1 MRKESLES
9 HIEMSDAI
17 ERNKKDLDQKYD
29 NFKDQENKEILSANS
44 RDQKD
49 EVSHQASERDAFMR
63 YKNDMEAAKARSEQ
77 NAEVIRERT
86 NYQLAHQ
93 DQNKIISEE
102 ANRKA
107 NDLAFRQDVN
117 RQIEAH
123 ENDGKQL
130 KAEKSLAQEARL
142 ESEKSYRAEQQL
154 AKDRRI
160 REQKAYRDF
169 LFTQMNER
177 KAREDHRSWQEKV
190 FLENRMMGNNQRND
204 ATNKLVDDIVLD
216 DIQKQKK
223 EMPEA
228 SAMT

>member
-123 ENDGKQL
+123 ENDEKQL

-190 FLENRMMGNNQRND
+190 FLENRMMANNQRND
-204 ATNKLVDDIVLD
+204 ATTKHVDQIVLD
-216 DIQKQKK
+216 EVQKAKK

-228 SAMT
+228 SSMT

>member
-102 ANRKA
+102 ASRKA

-123 ENDGKQL
+123 ENDEKQL